1 MLENLMAGY
10 VAVGY
15 PLPCPSGHLYALT
28 CVYLGKYS
36 EQQLWLEISPLFVKV
51 NLTSYKF
58 GIPADL
64 GTLTVLINGFFW
76 FQFAT
81 ICG

>member
-1 MLENLMAGY
+1 MLLS
-10 VAVGY
+10 VIRFRV
-15 PLPCPSGHLYALT
+15 LRVTFVPSLA
-28 CVYLGKYS
+28 CYLGKNS
-36 EQQLWLEISPLFVKV
+36 EQQLWLEISPLFIKV
-51 NLTSYKF
+51 NLTLYKF

>member
-1 MLENLMAGY
+1 MLLS
-10 VAVGY
+10 VIRFRVRRVTSV
-15 PLPCPSGHLYALT
+15 PSLS
-28 CVYLGKYS
+28 CYLGKNS
-36 EQQLWLEISPLFVKV
+36 EQQLWLEISPLFIKV
-51 NLTSYKF
+51 NLTLYKF
-58 GIPADL
+58 GIPANL

>member
-15 PLPCPSGHLYALT
+15 PLPCPSGHFCALT
-28 CVYLGKYS
+28 
-36 EQQLWLEISPLFVKV
+36 FVLSREEFGTATLVGDKSLVHKV
-51 NLTSYKF
+51 NLTLYKF
-58 GIPADL
+58 GIPANL